1 MAQLR
6 DFGGIDFGPSPS
18 QTRDESSRGEA
29 LEEHAFWEVSVVPFK
44 VIGNADSEQ
53 KRNGLIEAW
62 VKTMSHQLSNVMVTG
77 TILSGVIVGSFTWTI
92 FDQMLP
98 TAMTIIRILWY
109 SSLILSMTAVGVALH
124 QSVFLARMV
133 NVPEFHAVMVDLLCF
148 ETPMGQMKPRQEQA
162 FIWLLAIGLLEWS
175 LGLWFGGF
183 VVFIWKLTKIGQQD
197 QTFSDRMVA
206 GFVGLAVFM
215 SAFIYF
221 FSIIG
226 LWRGAL
232 KSRHTMEIK

>member
-1 MAQLR
+1 MLDTLR
-6 DFGGIDFGPSPS
+6 RAPGVLFRLLMPIHWIS
-18 QTRDESSRGEA
+18 
-29 LEEHAFWEVSVVPFK
+29 WEVSVVPFK
-44 VIGNADSEQ
+44 AIGEADSEQ
-53 KRNGLIEAW
+53 KRNSLIEAW

-98 TAMTIIRILWY
+98 TAMTLIRILWY

-124 QSVFLARMV
+124 QSVFLARMA
-133 NVPEFHAVMVDLLCF
+133 NVPEFHAVMVDILCF
-148 ETPMGQMKPRQEQA
+148 ETPMGQMEPRQEQA
-162 FIWLLAIGLLEWS
+162 FIWLLAVGLLEWS

-183 VVFIWKLTKIGQQD
+183 VVFLSSLTKIGQQD
-197 QTFSDRMVA
+197 QTFSDRMVT
-206 GFVGLAVFM
+206 GFMGIAVLM

-232 KSRHTMEIK
+232 NSRHTMKIK